1 MLINHQH
8 DHCRLKIG
16 KNHNV
21 HRICNDG
28 CGHVKKLV
36 QGFPNNAPV
45 WLPSL
50 QLPKPLKNH
59 VPYEHISHVPLCFIV
74 SQPLV
79 QAHLLFLST
88 FALPINSSSTH
99 HGDGKRTSDQLCSVR
114 LGIKRKATK
123 ERSASF
129 FWQQRTIVS
138 YICICIYIYIYI
150 YTHTYTYYMYII
162 VCPKK
167 RDNTVT
173 YHHVQ

>member
-59 VPYEHISHVPLCFIV
+59 VPYEHISHVPSCFII

-114 LGIKRKATK
+114 LGIISEKRQFGALCI
-123 ERSASF
+123 F
-129 FWQQRTIVS
+129 FLTAAYHS
-138 YICICIYIYIYI
+138 KLYIYIHILKYI
-150 YTHTYTYYMYII
+150 YMCMYI
-162 VCPKK
+162 PQKK
-167 RDNTVT
+167 TT
-173 YHHVQ
+173 Q